1 MAGRNIDGVGTYPA
15 NAHDLQTYETAQQ
28 LLARQPVPVLQ
39 RPGNRH
45 DYLFVASFDGSG
57 QDLAHDRGPPSNV
70 GVIHQQVLALKRAP
84 EYRIGGEY
92 VAGPGTQRNP
102 LVRIADAMLAF
113 SYDERI
119 EQMYRKLSHQTW
131 AWRQHDPDAQV
142 RIAAIGYSRGAVE
155 IPGFSRLVDAYGIL
169 APSDLH
175 FSRDATGQLRVTGS
189 GPALMAPGQVAQAIG
204 LFDPVAT
211 SIPMDYDRRLPPSVI
226 SGFSLL
232 AEDERRALFPHT
244 ALVHQG
250 MTADGRFVGV
260 TVAGAHSDVGGGNH
274 LDGLEIRAGNLMIDY
289 LNTLGGRPFLSKRAV
304 PVSPET
310 TVVHRSEQGLL
321 GAYEIGSL
329 HSGEPRHLRERLCV
343 IVDPCRDAQPRDDA
357 LASRFA
363 IAYPHDGPVP
373 LQHSV
378 ARAPAPVDALPPRVL
393 MDDPAH
399 RDHGLYRQAYAGV
412 RALDAQHDRTPDAR
426 SERLAASLTVAAKA
440 AGLETIDHVVL
451 SDDRQRAFAVEA
463 REITSVH
470 RRLAHVDV
478 LPALQQSLQASA
490 EQLDQVNARLHDP
503 AQPRRVAAPQE
514 HVDATLLQRSM
525 R

>member
-1 MAGRNIDGVGTYPA
+1 MAGRNIDGIGTYPA
-15 NAHDLQTYETAQQ
+15 NAHDLHTYATAQQ

-39 RPGNRH
+39 QPGNRH

-57 QDLAHDRGPPSNV
+57 QDLAHDRGPSSNV
-70 GVIHQQVLALKRAP
+70 GLIHQQVLALKRVP
-84 EYRIGGEY
+84 KNRIGGEY

-102 LVRIADAMLAF
+102 LVRTADAMLAF

-119 EQMYRKLSHQTW
+119 EQMYRKLSHQAW
-131 AWRQHDPDAQV
+131 AWRRHDPDAQI

-155 IPGFSRLVDAYGIL
+155 IPGFSRLVDRYGIL
-169 APSDLH
+169 APGGLQ
-175 FSRDATGQLRVTGS
+175 FSRDGSGQLRVTGS

-289 LNTLGGRPFLSKRAV
+289 LNTLGGRPFLSKRAL
-304 PVSPET
+304 PDSPEMS
-310 TVVHRSEQGLL
+310 VVHRSEQGLL
-321 GAYEIGSL
+321 GVYEIGSS
-329 HSGEPRHLRERLCV
+329 HSGEPRHLRERLCMV
-343 IVDPCRDAQPRDDA
+343 VDPCRDAEPRDDA

-363 IAYPHDGPVP
+363 MAYPHDGPMP
-373 LQHSV
+373 SQHPG
-378 ARAPAPVDALPPRVL
+378 ARAPAPVGALPARVQL
-393 MDDPAH
+393 DDPAH

-412 RALDAQHDRTPDAR
+412 RALDVQHQRIPDAR
-426 SERLAASLTVAAKA
+426 SERLAASLAVAAKA

-451 SDDRQRAFAVEA
+451 SEDRQRAFAVEA

-470 RRLAHVDV
+470 RRLAQVEV

-490 EQLDQVNARLHDP
+490 EQLDQVNARLRDL
-503 AQPRRVAAPQE
+503 AQPRQVATPSE
-514 HVDATLLQRSM
+514 HVDATLPQRLL